1 MKLADAPSRPSV
13 IPTEEDRQI
22 AREASRLFAPHL
34 NASQGL
40 SVRIGDG
47 PGRSEI
53 AVLPAAA
60 VRFLV
65 ELLSEMAKGNSV
77 TMIPIHAELTT
88 QEAANLLNVSRPFV
102 VGLIE
107 EKRLPARKVGTH
119 RRILFSDLMAFKQ
132 QIDRDRVTALDEL
145 ARQAQELNMVY

>member
-1 MKLADAPSRPSV
+1 MKLADVPSRPSI
-13 IPTEEDRQI
+13 IPTDEDRQV

-34 NASQGL
+34 SASTGL
-40 SVRIGDG
+40 RVRIGEG
-47 PGRSEI
+47 HGRSEV

-60 VRFLV
+60 VSLLV

-77 TMIPIHAELTT
+77 TMIPVHAELTT

-107 EKRLPARKVGTH
+107 QKKIPARKVGTH

-132 QIDRDRVTALDEL
+132 QIDRDRLAALDEL
-145 ARQAQELNMVY
+145 ARQAQELGMGY